1 MSFEIGRSNYISTY
15 GPTTGDRIRLG
26 DTDLCAEVESDS
38 TEYGEE
44 ALLGWGR
51 NIRAGMLMA
60 HRKTRDSDLDY
71 VIVGAV
77 IIDPVLGVIKG
88 SIGVKDGVIAG
99 IGRAGSGDIMD
110 GIDLEIG
117 ANTVIVPGAGMIA
130 TPGGVDSHVHL
141 VTPRVVD
148 AALASGLTT
157 LIGGGIFDNGRFI
170 LQRTFEAFEH
180 LPVNL
185 ALQATGSST
194 SPFPMEESIEG
205 GACGFKIHEDTGAY
219 GNVIDTCLR
228 VADAADV
235 SVALHTDGLQESTD
249 VRGTIEAIDGRAVHA
264 YHIEGAGGGH
274 APDLLTMAGVN
285 NIIPSSTTPTIPYSV
300 GTYQEHF
307 AMTAICHML
316 DLSIPS
322 DVDAL
327 DKRLRHQTMA
337 AEDVLHDLGAIPV
350 INSDSQGMGRIGEV
364 ITRTWQLAHK
374 MKSERGAANPDND
387 NDRIRQYIAKYT
399 INPAITHGISDYVG
413 SLEAGKMADIV
424 MWRPAFFGIKPELVM
439 KGGFVTWGPMGEG
452 NSTVQGAEP
461 TSYGPM
467 FGGIGNNP
475 GALSSLFVSSASIDS
490 GLAKRLNTA
499 RSLRPVTGV
508 RTVTKASMRYNT
520 LNPTI
525 EIDGRA
531 AQVTV
536 DREPITS
543 EAVTE
548 VPLNR
553 LYRLT

>member
-1 MSFEIGRSNYISTY
+1 
-15 GPTTGDRIRLG
+15 LG
-26 DTDLCAEVESDS
+26 DTDLFAEVESDS
-38 TEYGEE
+38 TEPGEE

-51 NIRAGMLMA
+51 NIRAGMLMQ
-60 HRKTRDSDLDY
+60 HRKTRASDLDY
-71 VIVGAV
+71 LIAGVV
-77 IIDPVLGVIKG
+77 IIDPVLGVRKG

-99 IGRAGSGDIMD
+99 IGRAGSSDIMD
-110 GIDLEIG
+110 GVDLEIG

-130 TPGGVDSHVHL
+130 TPGGVDSHVHF
-141 VTPRVVD
+141 VTPKVVD
-148 AALASGLTT
+148 TALASGLTT

-170 LQRTFEAFEH
+170 LQRMFEAFEN

-185 ALQATGSST
+185 AIQATGSAT

-205 GACGFKIHEDTGAY
+205 GASGFKIHEDTGAY
-219 GNVIDTCLR
+219 GNVIDTCLN
-228 VADAADV
+228 VADQADV

-316 DLSIPS
+316 DLNIPS
-322 DVDAL
+322 DMDAL
-327 DKRLRHQTMA
+327 DKRLRERTMA
-337 AEDVLHDLGAIPV
+337 AEDVLHDLGAIPI

-374 MKSERGAANPDND
+374 MKAERGATNPEND

-399 INPAITHGISDYVG
+399 INPAITHGMSEFVG
-413 SLEAGKMADIV
+413 SLEKGKMADIV
-424 MWRPAFFGIKPELVM
+424 LWKPSFFGIKPELVM
-439 KGGFVTWGPMGEG
+439 KGGFIAWGPMGEG
-452 NSTVQGAEP
+452 NASVPGAEP

-475 GALSSLFVSSASIDS
+475 AALSALFVSGPSIDS

-499 RSLRPVTGV
+499 RDLKPVTNV
-508 RTVTKASMRYNT
+508 RTVTKAAMLHNT

-525 EIDGRA
+525 EIDGHA
-531 AQVTV
+531 AQVLV
-536 DREPITS
+536 DREPVTS